1 MLLPIM
7 SIHTFPFLQRV
18 EVIHRPSKSI
28 RSPYVADIRLE
39 DGTQALCHTPGLGC
53 CGLVATGKY
62 IYVSKAVNPKA
73 KTAYTAQMAE
83 CTDAEGTYYVG
94 IHPMVSQAMAA
105 KLLDKIHPTAT
116 WKSEVKIDAHT
127 RLDFVG
133 VTVEGKKIYV
143 EVKNAM
149 ISLCATLRASRRAI
163 FPEGYRKSKADTVS
177 PRAVKHAETLATLA
191 ALPDTE
197 AAYLLY
203 IVPRSDCEGGLE
215 LNASDP
221 IYCEAVSNAMSQG
234 VRVRVFGLTF
244 QPEVASLEPK
254 VAVLEPEVAVLEPEV
269 DGNIHFNKEL
279 SFHCP

>member
-1 MLLPIM
+1 MT
-7 SIHTFPFLQRV
+7 IHSFPSLYRV
-18 EVIHRPSKSI
+18 EVLHRPSKSI
-28 RSPYVADIRLE
+28 KSPYVADIRLE
-39 DGTQALCHTPGLGC
+39 DGSHALCHTPGLGC

-62 IYVSKAVNPKA
+62 IYVSKAVNANA

-83 CTDAEGTYYVG
+83 CSDSEGTYYVG

-105 KLLDKIHPTAT
+105 KLLDRIHPTAT

-133 VTVEGKKIYV
+133 TTSEGKKIYV

-149 ISLCATLRASRRAI
+149 ISLCKEERVGRRAI
-163 FPEGYRKSKADTVS
+163 FPEGYRKCKTDTVS
-177 PRAVKHAETLATLA
+177 PRAVKHAEILAELT

-203 IVPRSDCEGGLE
+203 MVPRSDCNDGLE
-215 LNASDP
+215 LNPSDP

-234 VRVRVFGLTF
+234 VQVRVFGLAF
-244 QPEVASLEPK
+244 DKEGS
-254 VAVLEPEVAVLEPEV
+254 
-269 DGNIHFNKEL
+269 IHFNKEL
-279 SFHCP
+279 TFHHS